1 MLWPFSCWLIYLKW
15 YTSVFHFCFFDKYK
29 AFFHRYFN
37 MLSYVL
43 TKCSAINSKDIYL
56 FLPALW
62 VIDLPY
68 VYGVCVNI

>member
-1 MLWPFSCWLIYLKW
+1 
-15 YTSVFHFCFFDKYK
+15 
-29 AFFHRYFN
+29 

-68 VYGVCVNI
+68 VYGVCVNIYIYIFTYIHRINT